1 VTPGDWFWLGLSSM
15 FVIGL
20 MIPLVDG
27 PIMAI
32 LQGTVSPDMQGRV
45 FTIVGSLLSMTSPLG
60 LAVAGPVSDWLG
72 LQVWFLAAGVLCL
85 AAALVGFYVPAL
97 ANIEQNHGGAAGE
110 GVRAPMP
117 LPEAPGA
124 GE

>member
-1 VTPGDWFWLGLSSM
+1 MALASI

-32 LQGTVSPDMQGRV
+32 LQGNVAPAMQGRV
-45 FTIVGSLLSMTSPLG
+45 FTIMGSLLLVTSPLG

-72 LQVWFLAAGVLCL
+72 LQVWYLLAGALCAGIG
-85 AAALVGFYVPAL
+85 LVGFFVPAIVKIEENNNGHLLERQSL
-97 ANIEQNHGGAAGE
+97 APAAAEVPAAGD
-110 GVRAPMP
+110 
-117 LPEAPGA
+117 
-124 GE
+124 